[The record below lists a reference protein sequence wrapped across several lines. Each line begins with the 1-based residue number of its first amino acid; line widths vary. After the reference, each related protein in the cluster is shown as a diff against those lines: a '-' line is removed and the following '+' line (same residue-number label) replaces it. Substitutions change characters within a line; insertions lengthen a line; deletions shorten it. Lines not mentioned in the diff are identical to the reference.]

1 MKKLITRF
9 STLAVLISLVFP
21 ISALAKKS
29 HKAAASKEKSWVVS
43 ISESGCKTKHDMH
56 NGSARECTLK
66 CVKEGG
72 KYILVRGKTVYDVA
86 NQDFAGLEEHA
97 GEKVRV
103 TGTKSGNT
111 ITINQIT
118 VPDSAKKVS

>member
-1 MKKLITRF
+1 MKKLITL
-9 STLAVLISLVFP
+9 SSALAVLVSLVFP
-21 ISALAKKS
+21 ISALAKKA
-29 HKAAASKEKSWVVS
+29 HKASAPKEKTWVVS

-72 KYILVRGKTVYDVA
+72 KYVLVKGSTVYDVA
-86 NQDFAGLEEHA
+86 NQDFAGLGEHA

-103 TGTKSGNT
+103 TGTKEGNT
-111 ITINQIT
+111 ITVTQIT
-118 VPDSAKKVS
+118 IPASAKKVS

>member
-1 MKKLITRF
+1 
-9 STLAVLISLVFP
+9 
-21 ISALAKKS
+21 
-29 HKAAASKEKSWVVS
+29 
-43 ISESGCKTKHDMH
+43 MH

-72 KYILVRGKTVYDVA
+72 KYVLVKGKTVYDVA

-111 ITINQIT
+111 ITITQIT
-118 VPDSAKKVS
+118 VPESAKKVS